1 MHKSIGRRN
10 GECADCIPQRCAR
23 RMPIENFDDLIG
35 TWAPATLNRSGQ
47 GGEREAFHF
56 SPLGHFVM
64 EWGDERGSHLQVCE
78 VALTEEGFEFTDRR
92 NGTALELQASLRGRS
107 LVLTSPHG
115 QRTILR
121 RVVEEMEAR
130 DWAFFVKGTG

>member
-1 MHKSIGRRN
+1 MILKSAIGNRAL
-10 GECADCIPQRCAR
+10 GW
-23 RMPIENFDDLIG
+23 DLL
-35 TWAPATLNRSGQ
+35 P
-47 GGEREAFHF
+47 
-56 SPLGHFVM
+56 P
-64 EWGDERGSHLQVCE
+64 GS
-78 VALTEEGFEFTDRR
+78 EGFEFTDRR